1 MMHAGDIDVLK
12 VESLSIALNQ
22 DRERIGIVDDV
33 SFSIASGEELA
44 LVGEG
49 GSGKSD
55 KTLSLM
61 QLLGPGLHID
71 GGRILLNARDCQRAD
86 FAALGPNG
94 RAIESIRGRSIGMIS
109 GADEPFSPVRT
120 IGAQLMEV
128 VQVYGKV
135 PAAAARDRAADLLG
149 KVGLPDPLRRARPL
163 SVRALRRHAPAR

>member
-1 MMHAGDIDVLK
+1 
-12 VESLSIALNQ
+12 
-22 DRERIGIVDDV
+22 
-33 SFSIASGEELA
+33 
-44 LVGEG
+44 VGEG

-135 PAAAARDRAADLLG
+135 LAAAARDPRCGPARQGRAAR
-149 KVGLPDPLRRARPL
+149 PLRRARPL